1 MWGLSPRPNQ
11 LVFHF
16 GPGAELGYPTGGGS
30 VTEGGQPTLETQLQA
45 IIDLGADTT
54 SHVESSQDFSEEA
67 RMGPEQLKARR
78 LRYYSWLS
86 EDDERLT
93 IPTEQLIR
101 PKINFHD
108 SRFDDQQQDRLVG
121 ALVKNWGA
129 LSLFDEIGCLRRY
142 LVDPLLIRATLMWS
156 MRPIRIS
163 SKGS

>member
-1 MWGLSPRPNQ
+1 MVPE
-11 LVFHF
+11 
-16 GPGAELGYPTGGGS
+16 EL
-30 VTEGGQPTLETQLQA
+30 E
-45 IIDLGADTT
+45 
-54 SHVESSQDFSEEA
+54 
-67 RMGPEQLKARR
+67 ARR
-78 LRYYSWLS
+78 LHNYPWLN

-101 PKINFHD
+101 QKINFHD
-108 SRFDDQQQDRLVG
+108 SKFEGQQQDRLVG
-121 ALVKNWGA
+121 ALVQNWGA